1 MWDLFISVTVM
12 FSVGGEHRLK
22 TNSEELAMGGIET
35 GRKMGRD
42 KVRETMRALCID
54 FISAFP
60 SLTRQDIFQA
70 SGTLPPYVIS
80 TVITA
85 LITVMSDLSC
95 AT

>member
-1 MWDLFISVTVM
+1 M
-12 FSVGGEHRLK
+12 R
-22 TNSEELAMGGIET
+22 GIET

-42 KVRETMRALCID
+42 KVRETMRALSID

-60 SLTRQDIFQA
+60 SLNRQDIFQA

-95 AT
+95 AM